1 MVALSEVNVKILSI
15 LAPRKST
22 VTIFANAGAC
32 AGGIV
37 VIVTGAGVGSEA
49 GGNDSDGACAGG
61 IVVMATGA
69 GVGSG
74 TCGDGVVG
82 SGTSTGGEVVVGAGT
97 GSRLELIARN
107 RDQKSFCSSFSAII
121 SKVSCSA
128 PSTGVTDVAVAN
140 LISSAVLRFRNLE
153 KFLDDAT
160 STQGN
165 TTNTRK
171 NKVLWRIMVTVY
183 DLSVCC
189 VLFTLPHLLGMQ
201 IFRCFA

>member
-82 SGTSTGGEVVVGAGT
+82 SGTGGEVVVGAGT
-97 GSRLELIARN
+97 GSRLELVARN